1 MSEELITNQNIS
13 IEKLKELFD
22 SAFLETTI
30 DKEGDLVLQGNYK
43 CFVEVPESKRFVRFA
58 SYIIAS
64 ENASDEAKA
73 TYANRINKEL
83 AELLKKDGFKSL
95 EQAIGADNPPQN
107 KETGDHHAE
116 QAKSA

>member
-1 MSEELITNQNIS
+1 MAAICPLRRRSTEVIRHLYRQTSGSVPIIGVGGIS
-13 IEKLKELFD
+13 NAQEAYDKIRAGASLVQVY
-22 SAFLETTI
+22 SALVY
-30 DKEGDLVLQGNYK
+30 EGPGL
-43 CFVEVPESKRFVRFA
+43 
-58 SYIIAS
+58 
-64 ENASDEAKA
+64 
-73 TYANRINKEL
+73 ANRINKEL